1 MSQPLRAKKDFALQI
16 TSQIKESIDM
26 GNSKIRRMCIDG
38 MLIAVFIVLAK
49 FTIKVPP
56 LHISFASI
64 AVVFATCYFGLA
76 DGFIVAFLGEVV
88 IQMTSSYGIGP
99 TTPLWFWSPA
109 FRAIVIGLFDLP
121 FRKKQDHID
130 LHPVV
135 FGLVSFLAAITV
147 TLTNA
152 GVEVLDGLI
161 IGYDPK
167 VTLILVFGRILSS
180 LVTSLVITLLSMPLL
195 RAIRKAHG
203 ESRLPSQNE

>member
-1 MSQPLRAKKDFALQI
+1 
-16 TSQIKESIDM
+16 M

-130 LHPVV
+130 LHSVV